1 MKIVILMFLEGDGPT
16 VERLLSEAGVTAYSN
31 VAVEGHGG
39 GQAGGWYG
47 QAVPFRSRTVF
58 AMVDELKAKGL
69 LEAVENTNDT
79 EDPRHPIHAVQ
90 VCVDQ
95 AVQSGENLPSQA

>member
-1 MKIVILMFLEGDGPT
+1 
-16 VERLLSEAGVTAYSN
+16 
-31 VAVEGHGG
+31 
-39 GQAGGWYG
+39 
-47 QAVPFRSRTVF
+47 
-58 AMVDELKAKGL
+58 MVDELKAKGL
-69 LEAVENTNDT
+69 LEAVKNTNDT

>member
-16 VERLLSEAGVTAYSN
+16 VERLLSEAGVSAYSN

-39 GQAGGWYG
+39 GQSGGWYG
-47 QAVPFRSRTVF
+47 KAVPFRSRTVF
-58 AMVDELKAKGL
+58 AMMDEIKASGL
-69 LEAVENTNDT
+69 IEAVRETTET

-95 AVQSGENLPSQA
+95 AAQSGEKVSG

>member
-16 VERLLSEAGVTAYSN
+16 VERLLSDAGVAAYSN

-47 QAVPFRSRTVF
+47 NTIPFRSRTVF
-58 AMVDELKAKGL
+58 AMVDELKAKEL
-69 LEAVENTNDT
+69 LEAVEKTADT

-95 AVQSGENLPSQA
+95 AVQSGEDQPG

>member
-39 GQAGGWYG
+39 GQSGGWYG
-47 QAVPFRSRTVF
+47 NAAPFRSRTVF
-58 AMVDELKAKGL
+58 AAMDEIRAKGL
-69 LEAVENTNDT
+69 IEAVRNTTET

-95 AVQSGENLPSQA
+95 ASQSGEKLSG

>member
-16 VERLLSEAGVTAYSN
+16 VERLLSEAGVAAYSN

-39 GQAGGWYG
+39 GQSGGWYG
-47 QAVPFRSRTVF
+47 KAAPFRSRTVF
-58 AMVDELKAKGL
+58 AMMDEIKAKGL
-69 LEAVENTNDT
+69 IEAVSNTSDT
-79 EDPRHPIHAVQ
+79 EDSRHPIHAVQ

-95 AVQSGENLPSQA
+95 VAQSGEMVSG

>member
-1 MKIVILMFLEGDGPT
+1 
-16 VERLLSEAGVTAYSN
+16 VERLLSEAGVSAYSN

-47 QAVPFRSRTVF
+47 SAAPFRSRTVF
-58 AMVDELKAKGL
+58 AMMDEIKAKGL
-69 LEAVENTNDT
+69 IEAVRNTTET
-79 EDPRHPIHAVQ
+79 EDSRHPIHAVQ

-95 AVQSGENLPSQA
+95 AAQSGDKAQG